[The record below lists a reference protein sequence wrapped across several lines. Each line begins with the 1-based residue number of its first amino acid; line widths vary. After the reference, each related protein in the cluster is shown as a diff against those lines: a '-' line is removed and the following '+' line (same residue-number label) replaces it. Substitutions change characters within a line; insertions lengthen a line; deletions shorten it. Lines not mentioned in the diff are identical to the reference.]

1 MALATTCPACS
12 TSFKVNPEQLKL
24 RRGLVR
30 CGKCDHVFSGVEYLR
45 YVSDARTDEE
55 LNEDQEGDD
64 RRRRDRRGTGRRLW
78 GNEEPSAT
86 DELKTAF
93 FLPDT
98 ELGPG
103 ESATE
108 GLGNE
113 ALKTSRNLGKD
124 KPARNKPAKTS
135 EQAKQSQAA
144 QEASDNDPD
153 SPPEE
158 SASAGEASDS
168 AEDASGKTKADKSGE
183 DQNDTDDS
191 ASDAEQPATGKRTR
205 RGSARGKRGRGR
217 RKRAAART
225 QAEQDADKGE
235 ETAKGDSKA
244 AGAGDAKQASDAT
257 DTSKKAQTPDA
268 ADAADTPEI
277 AAGPSKN
284 ADVES
289 EQSAQPEPD
298 SKAESPK
305 PSPFSSRSQTR
316 AGAVITSPL
325 TKGARGDF
333 QKAGRD
339 EDWSTAPV
347 WPQIDENF
355 DEPDIEEP
363 DSRPGPVSAEN
374 IEAKASQEPAKRS
387 ASKRADADSVALS
400 SADDL
405 PIADGDPHEEDAID
419 FFGKTSRPSFDFDL
433 PPRQVL
439 IVAAGLV
446 LLLLVQL
453 AIGNRDVLASKY
465 PSIGSGLAA
474 ISAPFGLKVQL
485 PMNREEIKIASFDL
499 TAASS
504 REPDASYVMNLLM
517 RNNARHKLRWPAI
530 ELTLLDG
537 VGGILVRKVLM
548 PAEYLPD
555 ESLITTG
562 LAGSSEQPIRVALKS
577 STDAPVGYSVSLFY
591 P

>member
-55 LNEDQEGDD
+55 LNEDQEADD

-78 GNEEPSAT
+78 GNEELSAT

-98 ELGPG
+98 VLGPG

-113 ALKTSRNLGKD
+113 VLKTSGSPGTD
-124 KPARNKPAKTS
+124 ESAETAG
-135 EQAKQSQAA
+135 QALAP
-144 QEASDNDPD
+144 QEASDDGPGD
-153 SPPEE
+153 PPEMPL
-158 SASAGEASDS
+158 SATSANDS
-168 AEDASGKTKADKSGE
+168 KEDISGE
-183 DQNDTDDS
+183 TDES
-191 ASDAEQPATGKRTR
+191 SNEESSNEPEQPAAGKRTR

-225 QAEQDADKGE
+225 QADQEADKGE
-235 ETAKGDSKA
+235 E
-244 AGAGDAKQASDAT
+244 AGKRDSDADQT
-257 DTSKKAQTPDA
+257 DGTTQAANTTETTKKAQTPD
-268 ADAADTPEI
+268 TPDI
-277 AAGPSKN
+277 AAGPSKIT
-284 ADVES
+284 DSES
-289 EQSAQPEPD
+289 KRSDLTEPD

-316 AGAVITSPL
+316 VGSVITSPL

-363 DSRPGPVSAEN
+363 DTRPGPVSAEN
-374 IEAKASQEPAKRS
+374 SEAKPSDKPSKKAGR
-387 ASKRADADSVALS
+387 KRAAAESLALDG
-400 SADDL
+400 ADDQPL
-405 PIADGDPHEEDAID
+405 APAGPHEEDAID

-439 IVAAGLV
+439 IIAAGLA
-446 LLLLVQL
+446 LLLLLQL
-453 AIGNRDVLASKY
+453 AIGNRDVLASKF
-465 PSIGSGLAA
+465 PSVGSGLAA

-555 ESLITTG
+555 ESLVTIG